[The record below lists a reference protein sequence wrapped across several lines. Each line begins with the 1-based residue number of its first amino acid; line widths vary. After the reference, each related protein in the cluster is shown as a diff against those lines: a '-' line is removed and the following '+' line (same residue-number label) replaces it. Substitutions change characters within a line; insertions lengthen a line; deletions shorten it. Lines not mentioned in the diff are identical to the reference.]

1 MDEFRQNNRLRGALD
16 AALSGLNGD
25 PALAQRV
32 LRCAEEKPRAAKKLS
47 VGLVFALVALLAAT
61 GIAAAAAL
69 NLFEKFGQNDRR
81 FAEIAPQ
88 TAISAESSVAQ
99 IEKTGT
105 VAASITNAYYDG
117 ESLLIGYSIQG
128 FSSFEPF
135 SPTDEQLARM
145 RPTDAVPA
153 RLNESHLAEA
163 FEAARQAGTPWGM
176 ATYHV
181 AVSDHTYT
189 DEGLDLGPWTE
200 TEDASDPNV
209 FSAIRDF
216 DALPEAAQKR
226 DSLSV
231 RIDVYQS
238 AVWFYFDG
246 RSMYTTSERMNLFP
260 MTATIEQINHDSAQF
275 MGFETINGAKIRL
288 TIQASEIRLTA
299 SVTAADGALPP
310 ILDDSWFDMLLTDE
324 TGYAF
329 EPESFVM
336 PDDQTLLFTFEGN
349 GQIPSSLSAVLM
361 IVGPSGETES
371 FPIAVDING

>member
-99 IEKTGT
+99 TEKTGT

-128 FSSFEPF
+128 VSSFEPF

-176 ATYHV
+176 ATYRI

-189 DEGLDLGPWTE
+189 DDDLDLGPWTE
-200 TEDASDPNV
+200 TEDASDPDCLLYY
-209 FSAIRDF
+209 FS
-216 DALPEAAQKR
+216 
-226 DSLSV
+226 S
-231 RIDVYQS
+231 
-238 AVWFYFDG
+238 
-246 RSMYTTSERMNLFP
+246 
-260 MTATIEQINHDSAQF
+260 
-275 MGFETINGAKIRL
+275 KI
-288 TIQASEIRLTA
+288 
-299 SVTAADGALPP
+299 
-310 ILDDSWFDMLLTDE
+310 
-324 TGYAF
+324 
-329 EPESFVM
+329 
-336 PDDQTLLFTFEGN
+336 
-349 GQIPSSLSAVLM
+349 
-361 IVGPSGETES
+361 
-371 FPIAVDING
+371 